1 MTVVRHRMSA
11 AFAFAAFVLAQP
23 AAAADFQIDNFRLDL
38 GALVISAPTL
48 TVKGSPLER
57 EAFTALF
64 TGASGESAATR
75 MGKLS
80 ATEISAS
87 QFVYEIT
94 LGPEK
99 QTTTYRDM
107 RFSNISNGKIG
118 RGEAAGGTYKASGL
132 AGPTTGAIAV
142 SSFDDFDLRQAVRVF
157 TERAA
162 PGASEPMTVV
172 LGRLEQGPQTFD
184 GAESKVAVGKTVARN
199 MAAKVGSVP
208 LGEVLARLWSEAS
221 AIEKAQAAPGA
232 EKAAAQGEASKRLG
246 LSLLSALEM
255 IDYGSG
261 EMRDFAMTL
270 TVPADAAKP
279 KGKTA
284 AKAETV
290 EIKVARIA
298 YGEDAPAKSGYAVE
312 GLQFAGAGAR
322 GMIDSI
328 AYSGYAFGA
337 AIKALQED
345 LAKPGIDPGAIDW
358 RRYMPTIGT
367 LRITGLSVDAP
378 PMAPNGSPV
387 RVGLGTFEL
396 KAVEQLNG
404 IPTSLA
410 VTIDKLVAP
419 VTEGAGNP
427 AARDL
432 IAMGIRSL
440 DLSAKLDLAWE
451 AVRNEVAIREVSFG
465 GEGLAR
471 LNLSGTLGNVT
482 KDLFSSDVALAQ
494 VAALGATARGLTAKL
509 ENFGLVE
516 KLIANE
522 ARKAGR
528 KPDEMRQQFA
538 MIASLGLASILGPS
552 DAAKALTAAVS
563 RFVAQPGTLTL
574 DARARSA
581 GGIGLADVITL
592 TDPTEILAKIDLKA
606 EAR

>member
-312 GLQFAGAGAR
+312 GLQFAASGAR

-378 PMAPNGSPV
+378 PMVPNGSPV
-387 RVGLGTFEL
+387 RIGLGTFEL

-432 IAMGIRSL
+432 
-440 DLSAKLDLAWE
+440 
-451 AVRNEVAIREVSFG
+451 
-465 GEGLAR
+465 
-471 LNLSGTLGNVT
+471 
-482 KDLFSSDVALAQ
+482 
-494 VAALGATARGLTAKL
+494 
-509 ENFGLVE
+509 
-516 KLIANE
+516 
-522 ARKAGR
+522 
-528 KPDEMRQQFA
+528 
-538 MIASLGLASILGPS
+538 
-552 DAAKALTAAVS
+552 
-563 RFVAQPGTLTL
+563 
-574 DARARSA
+574 
-581 GGIGLADVITL
+581 
-592 TDPTEILAKIDLKA
+592 
-606 EAR
+606 